1 MAIEQLNKTFI
12 QEQVLEASEMN
23 EITQKIDELVQ
34 GVNKNESS
42 IPDVSTLA
50 TKQEVTSAV
59 SDKLTKTEAA
69 QTYQPKG
76 NYATTEQLAGK
87 ADANAIPTKVSQLQN
102 DSNYLTAVP
111 DEYVTKAELQG
122 KGYATTTEVS
132 QAVAD
137 KLTKTQ
143 ADGYYQAKGEYA
155 LKSEIPDVSGF
166 LTPTQADGKYA
177 TLEQIGNIDAILD
190 SINGEVI

>member
-42 IPDVSTLA
+42 IPDVS
-50 TKQEVTSAV
+50 
-59 SDKLTKTEAA
+59 
-69 QTYQPKG
+69 
-76 NYATTEQLAGK
+76 
-87 ADANAIPTKVSQLQN
+87 
-102 DSNYLTAVP
+102 
-111 DEYVTKAELQG
+111 
-122 KGYATTTEVS
+122 
-132 QAVAD
+132 
-137 KLTKTQ
+137 
-143 ADGYYQAKGEYA
+143 
-155 LKSEIPDVSGF
+155 GF